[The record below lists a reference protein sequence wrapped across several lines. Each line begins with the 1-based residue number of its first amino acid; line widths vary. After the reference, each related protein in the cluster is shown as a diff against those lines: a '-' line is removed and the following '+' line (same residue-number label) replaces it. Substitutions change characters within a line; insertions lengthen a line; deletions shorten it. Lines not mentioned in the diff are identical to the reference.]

1 MSSLRD
7 FGLTSGS
14 EKIQVEH
21 ILVLTLSP
29 ALDETMRKWVKLCS
43 ESSRSTLKAIHVIG
57 CGLAAYLVLAG
68 VSKIID
74 SLRKNNRPK
83 IE

>member
-29 ALDETMRKWVKLCS
+29 AWDETMRKCLKVWS
-43 ESSRSTLKAIHVIG
+43 ESSRSTLKTFHVIG
-57 CGLAAYLVLAG
+57 YGLAAYLVLAG
-68 VSKIID
+68 VSKVID
-74 SLRKNNRPK
+74 SLRKNNRPTL
-83 IE
+83 E